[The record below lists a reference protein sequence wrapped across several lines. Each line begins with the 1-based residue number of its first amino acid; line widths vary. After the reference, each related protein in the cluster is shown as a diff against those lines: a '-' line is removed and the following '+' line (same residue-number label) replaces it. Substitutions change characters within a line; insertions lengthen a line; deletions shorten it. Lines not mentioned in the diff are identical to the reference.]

1 MEILRDI
8 WSTAP
13 FWAPVV
19 VLAAVALA
27 VARLRRW
34 RSGNA
39 SRHAGP
45 FPLETEA
52 DLLDSSHIGFAPLGL
67 GKRRPEQPLKAP
79 GSTGPNGKRR

>member
-1 MEILRDI
+1 MEILNHI

-13 FWAPVV
+13 LWAPVV
-19 VLAAVALA
+19 LLAAIAL
-27 VARLRRW
+27 VVVRFRRW
-34 RSGNA
+34 RSWNA

-67 GKRRPEQPLKAP
+67 GKKRPDQPLEAP
-79 GSTGPNGKRR
+79 GSTAPNGKRR

>member
-1 MEILRDI
+1 MEILKDI

-27 VARLRRW
+27 VVRFRRW
-34 RSGNA
+34 RSWNA

-67 GKRRPEQPLKAP
+67 GKKRPDQPLDAP
-79 GSTGPNGKRR
+79 GNTGPNGKRR

>member
-1 MEILRDI
+1 MEFLKDI

-13 FWAPVV
+13 FWATVV

-27 VARLRRW
+27 AVRFRRW
-34 RSGNA
+34 RSWSA

-67 GKRRPEQPLKAP
+67 GKKRADQPLEAP
-79 GSTGPNGKRR
+79 GGTRPNGKRR